1 MITVCF
7 AAKGGSGTTVVVA
20 SMALTARR
28 PTLVVD
34 LDGDVPAVLGVPE
47 PDGPGLL
54 DWARSTA
61 DAGRL
66 SDLTLDITDGVSLL
80 PGGRQ
85 GTVPPERLAEAL
97 DWLHSNTSDVIVDAG
112 TTCAPCPSLV
122 AAADHTVLVSRPCYL
137 AMKAAARLEHRPS
150 GVIVIEEPG
159 RALGTSEVVSVV
171 GAPLVGSILLDPAIA
186 RAVDAGLLV
195 ARLPRGL
202 RRVLR
207 PAA

>member
-7 AAKGGSGTTVVVA
+7 AVKGGSGTTVVVA
-20 SMALTARR
+20 SMALTAPR
-28 PTLVVD
+28 PTLIVD
-34 LDGDVPAVLGVPE
+34 LDGDLPAVLGVPE

-61 DAGRL
+61 DAGKL
-66 SDLTLDITDGVSLL
+66 SDLAIDITDGVSLL
-80 PGGRQ
+80 PRGQQ
-85 GTVPPERLAEAL
+85 GPVPPERWADAA
-97 DWLHSNTSDVIVDAG
+97 DWLHGRTSDVIVDAG
-112 TTCAPCPSLV
+112 TTPAPSPSLI
-122 AAADHTVLVSRPCYL
+122 AAADRTVLVTRPCYL
-137 AMKAAARLEHRPS
+137 AMRAAARLEHRPS

-159 RALGTSEVVSVV
+159 RALGTTEVVSVV
-171 GAPLVGSILLDPAIA
+171 GAPLVASILLDPAIA
-186 RAVDAGLLV
+186 RAVDAGLLL